1 MPPELPVAIVLQE
14 DSIWNAPLT
23 PLWRHGYVTNYIIS
37 FSFHRSL
44 PFLREIKAHKNSVDQ
59 KFNTSFSVGV
69 SMHCVCLDKQLP
81 WKILQNRNILH
92 LRHVF
97 MVTYLNHLCTCGL
110 FFCNQLLDECCNL
123 KSERTHNMQFFLNI
137 KKQWNVMLAFFQFN
151 KFYKWE
157 FGKNLDNS

>member
-1 MPPELPVAIVLQE
+1 MLIYIFLLRFIKSTFWLPSTYMPRELPVAIVLQE

-69 SMHCVCLDKQLP
+69 SMHCVYLDKQLP

-110 FFCNQLLDECCNL
+110 FFLQSIARWVL
-123 KSERTHNMQFFLNI
+123 
-137 KKQWNVMLAFFQFN
+137 
-151 KFYKWE
+151 
-157 FGKNLDNS
+157 